1 MCMRVRASVWVC
13 VCVRACVRACVCMHK
28 LFISSPKR
36 INRFSSGK
44 VYSLRLAEK
53 QRYPDGL
60 EFLLYTGARQT
71 FIRGTI
77 II

>member
-1 MCMRVRASVWVC
+1 MRA
-13 VCVRACVRACVCMHK
+13 CVRACVRASVCMPK

-36 INRFSSGK
+36 INRISSGK
-44 VYSLRLAEK
+44 AYSVRLAEK
-53 QRYPDGL
+53 QRLPDGL
-60 EFLLYTGARQT
+60 EFLLYTGVRQT